1 MKTRHASGSKLGEY
15 LGTGR
20 DLLNSELPT
29 LRDVLR
35 LGIKYQE
42 DKVCTEG
49 KERNLYTVKEL
60 IRDVAKGVNAM
71 WIKANAEFVPPV
83 VISTKGLED
92 RIEREW
98 KMAGDI
104 AWKRISK
111 AKQIKTFEEKLDK
124 LMDITKC
131 RCEIITCMERQCLG
145 PVECWCKDHITC
157 SCTRETKLPVLD
169 LQFLRSQRDKIGER
183 AEIII
188 SDTGDK
194 VEHDRQVKRITNIAN
209 KDAAANTVLEKDTKK
224 KHELLKR
231 VEDYAA
237 AEAAEPDLTIEVD
250 KQITYTDTEKDI
262 ITSVMQ
268 KRNTIDISGLAI
280 QAIRSEAS
288 NISAS
293 ALSTAYLGDL
303 IRAGV
308 LTEDSAYLAV
318 DPSKVQRAKEKVMAK
333 AREKGE
339 IRTQKEDIKCIM
351 FDARL
356 DKTKVRHYDEET
368 GKFFPRV
375 ETQDQYTITDGDGR
389 YLHHFTKSGKDVEDL
404 CDENDEEDEGTDVE
418 EDVTRE
424 KVKKPAEVVA
434 DLVVEWLRNHGVD
447 ETLQLIAGDST
458 NSNTGWKAGA
468 MAWIEKKLGKKL
480 HWLVCQLHTNELML
494 RQLITKLDGKSDS
507 KTGFSGPIGKML
519 KDVEKMKPKYN
530 FDKIDGGPGLI
541 ELPEEVIRDLSTDQ
555 NLLYKR
561 CVAAITGVLP
571 RDVALRKSGKMGHS
585 RWLTMAETCIEMWQS
600 EHGLEGELLER
611 LRTLVT
617 FIVTVY
623 CQMWFQIKVKH
634 SWLEGPRH
642 VLFELSLYRLQSHQ
656 VQEIILPTLLRSA
669 WNSHSE
675 SILQT
680 MICSPDREER
690 EFAVKQIL
698 KIRGKNKLGDMK
710 PRPRKLPK
718 LNINAEN
725 LKDMIDWK
733 GSKEP
738 VLTCNFSKEEIKA
751 CLDTP
756 LKVPYFCLH
765 TQGIERAIKEVR
777 EYSF

>member
-1 MKTRHASGSKLGEY
+1 M
-15 LGTGR
+15 
-20 DLLNSELPT
+20 
-29 LRDVLR
+29 
-35 LGIKYQE
+35 
-42 DKVCTEG
+42 
-49 KERNLYTVKEL
+49 
-60 IRDVAKGVNAM
+60 
-71 WIKANAEFVPPV
+71 
-83 VISTKGLED
+83 
-92 RIEREW
+92 
-98 KMAGDI
+98 
-104 AWKRISK
+104 
-111 AKQIKTFEEKLDK
+111 
-124 LMDITKC
+124 
-131 RCEIITCMERQCLG
+131 
-145 PVECWCKDHITC
+145 
-157 SCTRETKLPVLD
+157 
-169 LQFLRSQRDKIGER
+169 
-183 AEIII
+183 
-188 SDTGDK
+188 
-194 VEHDRQVKRITNIAN
+194 
-209 KDAAANTVLEKDTKK
+209 
-224 KHELLKR
+224 
-231 VEDYAA
+231 
-237 AEAAEPDLTIEVD
+237 
-250 KQITYTDTEKDI
+250 
-262 ITSVMQ
+262 
-268 KRNTIDISGLAI
+268 
-280 QAIRSEAS
+280 
-288 NISAS
+288 
-293 ALSTAYLGDL
+293 
-303 IRAGV
+303 
-308 LTEDSAYLAV
+308 
-318 DPSKVQRAKEKVMAK
+318 
-333 AREKGE
+333 
-339 IRTQKEDIKCIM
+339 
-351 FDARL
+351 
-356 DKTKVRHYDEET
+356 
-368 GKFFPRV
+368 
-375 ETQDQYTITDGDGR
+375 
-389 YLHHFTKSGKDVEDL
+389 
-404 CDENDEEDEGTDVE
+404 
-418 EDVTRE
+418 
-424 KVKKPAEVVA
+424 A
-434 DLVVEWLRNHGVD
+434 DLVVEWLINHGVN

-555 NLLYKR
+555 NLMYKR

-738 VLTCNFSKEEIKA
+738 VLTCHFSKEEIKA